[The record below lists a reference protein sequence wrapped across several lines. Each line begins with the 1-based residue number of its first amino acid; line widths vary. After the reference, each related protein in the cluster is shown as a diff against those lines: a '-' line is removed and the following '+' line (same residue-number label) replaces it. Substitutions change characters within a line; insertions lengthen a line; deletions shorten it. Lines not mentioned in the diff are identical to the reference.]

1 MWVHINAPNYLSL
14 HFSGRCI
21 TSGLAGCIFSSDPPL
36 ALPHCL
42 LVDRV
47 TTLLLKESG
56 RCRLELSHSA
66 TTHGNVAQAGTK
78 QEKGHSHM
86 FLVSDNEEVE
96 MFTATGS
103 GSTSSWLTTDIRYT
117 RSVSMEHG
125 LWRIPER
132 PILMQALL
140 CIAPRHQKL
149 QGCKRKNYE
158 RSYENTPRST
168 FLFSCPCSLSLF

>member
-14 HFSGRCI
+14 YFFGRCI

-36 ALPHCL
+36 ALPHSL

-56 RCRLELSHSA
+56 RCRLELSYSA
-66 TTHGNVAQAGTK
+66 TTHGNVVQAGMK
-78 QEKGHSHM
+78 QEKGHM
-86 FLVSDNEEVE
+86 FLVSDNKELE

-103 GSTSSWLTTDIRYT
+103 DSTSFWLTTDIRYT

-132 PILMQALL
+132 PILMQAAL
-140 CIAPRHQKL
+140 HHSQ
-149 QGCKRKNYE
+149 
-158 RSYENTPRST
+158 TPEITR
-168 FLFSCPCSLSLF
+168 L